1 MAEQLSGVTVVIII
15 ACGVLTFILFFLFAK
30 RQIMRFALRSR
41 RGPHVPIG
49 HGAKKSLKREIERR
63 IDVIPRIVCE
73 PQLISD
79 NDSRYILQ
87 PGCELPPHYFRL
99 KAVDDIKLL
108 EREITKQDSCLLR
121 HPSENLRAYLLTTL
135 AAPLNGLGQKLVHQ
149 FCDLYEHARH
159 DPSEF
164 GDEDY
169 QVYSKLL
176 LKLLDAAKL
185 LKSYPNSRKSSPSR
199 TPLKRGQDKY
209 HSFLEAKLRPDRK
222 LADEEV
228 LCVND
233 KDTRPTSLPV
243 STEESNET
251 SV

>member
-1 MAEQLSGVTVVIII
+1 MRP
-15 ACGVLTFILFFLFAK
+15 ACTLFF
-30 RQIMRFALRSR
+30 
-41 RGPHVPIG
+41 
-49 HGAKKSLKREIERR
+49 
-63 IDVIPRIVCE
+63 
-73 PQLISD
+73 
-79 NDSRYILQ
+79 
-87 PGCELPPHYFRL
+87 
-99 KAVDDIKLL
+99 LL